1 MLVNFRVNNFK
12 SYKADATFTFLADAI
27 KEYEE
32 THIFPHSGIRLL
44 HSAAL
49 FGANAGG
56 KSNLVSALATLRK
69 LVLRSAKESQSG
81 DKLPMDS
88 FRLSTETEGK
98 PSELEIEFF
107 LGERYVQYGFAA
119 DKDHIVKEWLR
130 VRKRASTKPASY
142 FERHEQHFNIG
153 SFFKEGEKLTG
164 LTRPNALFISV
175 SAQFNSKI
183 AMDIVQWFRDLK
195 ILSGYDDSYRGFTL
209 HHVSENKVIRSR
221 VEKLLKIADI
231 GIEGV
236 DVEKEMITKD
246 NVPDSMPD
254 WFKNEIVKE
263 KTVLN
268 AFNARTFHKRFDDTK
283 TFVDRIEFDL
293 DKDESKGTQKLFNLA
308 GPLLNS
314 LDLGNILV
322 IDELDARLHPR
333 LVIEIIKM
341 FHSPQTNPNHAQLL
355 FTTHNT
361 RLLAEDLFRRDQVW
375 FAEKNRYGES
385 ELYSL
390 LDIDEP
396 KIKRKDASFE
406 KNYLLGKY
414 GAVPGITGFE
424 HIGCEEQDES

>member
-12 SYKADATFTFLADAI
+12 SYKADAEFTFLADPI
-27 KEYEE
+27 KEYDE
-32 THIFPHSGIRLL
+32 THVFTHSDVRLL

-88 FRLSTETEGK
+88 FRLSTGTEGK
-98 PSELEIEFF
+98 PSEFEIEFF

-119 DKDHIVKEWLR
+119 DKDHIIKEWLR
-130 VRKRASTKPASY
+130 VRKRASTKSATF
-142 FERHEQHFNIG
+142 FERHEQHFKIG
-153 SFFKEGEKLTG
+153 SFFKEGEKLTE

-175 SAQFNSKI
+175 AAQFNAKI
-183 AMDIVQWFRDLK
+183 AMDIVQWFRNLK
-195 ILSGYDDSYRGFTL
+195 ILSGYDDSCRGFTL
-209 HHVSENKVIRSR
+209 NQVSENKVIRSR

-231 GIEGV
+231 GIERV
-236 DVEKEMITKD
+236 DVEKEIITKD
-246 NVPDSMPD
+246 NVPESMPD
-254 WFKNEIVKE
+254 WLKNEIFKE
-263 KTVLN
+263 KATIST
-268 AFNARTFHKRFDDTK
+268 FNASAFHRRFDDKK
-283 TFVDRIEFDL
+283 TYIDMIEFDL
-293 DKDESKGTQKLFNLA
+293 DKDESKGTEKLFNLA

-314 LDLGNILV
+314 LDQGHVLV

-361 RLLAEDLFRRDQVW
+361 RLLAEDLLRRDQVW

-396 KIKRKDASFE
+396 NIRRNDASFE

-424 HIGCEEQDES
+424 HMGCEEQDES